1 MSRYE
6 IPSDERAEQMSLAA
20 IMRGDK
26 ATRATALS
34 ELHADMYQHYHDVA
48 RPVFALLSEGGI
60 PDAESVVAQMG
71 EDKRI
76 RVIDAVHRQVP
87 SENLSVY
94 AKRVKTA
101 YLRRQYIGAAS
112 RIIDTAED
120 TDHDAKAI
128 RATAEEEIIGLST
141 ETTDDHARAVTE
153 YTMDS
158 LEDLLDE
165 DGRVVT
171 GFAGTGFRKIDQYLR
186 GYHGGRLHI
195 IGGRTSQGKTA
206 YMLSS
211 LLHACSKDGARAVIY
226 TNEMPAKMLTRRLI
240 LMQAKQKQ
248 RLYYSEAE
256 EQALRDAAAQIYDLP
271 LWIVEA
277 HSMDA
282 LDIQSSIRRM
292 RLEEGINIAAIDYQQ
307 NMRALDG
314 MDRRH
319 EWAKESARIFKSTS
333 IDQDV
338 CMLLGSQITRAA
350 TSNADNRPSK
360 AMLRDAGED
369 DADSVL
375 LVWRPQEYGIT
386 HYEDGTETEGT
397 GTLILDKNRHGPT
410 GTVRA
415 AWMGTCARWLPLDH
429 RDEPAQHAS
438 RNGNDRPSAP
448 VPSNPPF

>member
-1 MSRYE
+1 MSQYE

-26 ATRATALS
+26 ATHATALS
-34 ELHADMYQHYHDVA
+34 DLHDEMYHHYHDVA
-48 RPVFALLSEGGI
+48 RPVFALLSEGAV
-60 PDAESVVAQMG
+60 PDAESVVAQLG
-71 EDKRI
+71 ENKRV

-87 SENLSVY
+87 SENLTVY
-94 AKRVKTA
+94 ARRVKTA
-101 YLRRQYIGAAS
+101 YLRRRYIGAAS

-120 TDHDAKAI
+120 TDQDAKAI

-141 ETTDDHARAVTE
+141 ETTDDQARAVTE

-158 LEDLLDE
+158 LEGLLDE
-165 DGRVVT
+165 DGCVVT
-171 GFAGTGFRKIDQYLR
+171 GFAGTGFSNLDQYLR

-195 IGGRTSQGKTA
+195 IGGRTGQGKTA

-211 LLHACSKDGARAVIY
+211 LLHACSHDDARAVIY
-226 TNEMPAKMLTRRLI
+226 TNEMPAKMLTRRMI

-248 RLYYSEAE
+248 RLHYSEAE
-256 EQALRDAAAQIYDLP
+256 QQALRDAAAHIHDLP

-292 RLEEGINIAAIDYQQ
+292 TLEHDINVAAIDYQQ
-307 NMRALDG
+307 NMRALQG
-314 MDRRH
+314 VDRRH
-319 EWAKESARIFKSTS
+319 EWAKESARLLKATS

-338 CMLLGSQITRAA
+338 CVLMGSQITRAA
-350 TSNADNRPSK
+350 TSSADNRPSK

-386 HYEDGTETEGT
+386 HYDDGTETQGT

-410 GTVRA
+410 GTIRA
-415 AWMGTCARWLPLDH
+415 AWMGTCARWLPLDD
-429 RDEPAQHAS
+429 RSEPAGYQQE
-438 RNGNDRPSAP
+438 RPSAP
-448 VPSNPPF
+448 TPEHAPF